1 MAVPR
6 RCFPSAWHVSATR
19 PSSAPRKL
27 PATFKALLV
36 SKSRHATL
44 RHARR
49 PSSLHPRRSQDD
61 QAAARYELKKQHR
74 RSSRIDCQRH
84 PASPACNLAL
94 RYAIR
99 ADSARG
105 ISRKT
110 LAIGTTLTT
119 GKAAP
124 PRLVSGPPRRVPAAQ
139 CATKKRR
146 GASFRWDGS
155 GPGERSLRVSWQ
167 VLRSM
172 PNEGSLRVKVRIHH
186 GDTETR
192 SGTRSERTS

>member
-19 PSSAPRKL
+19 PPSAPRKL

-44 RHARR
+44 RHAHR
-49 PSSLHPRRSQDD
+49 PSSFRLWRSPDD

-74 RSSRIDCQRH
+74 RSSRIDCRRQ

-94 RYAIR
+94 RYVIR

-105 ISRKT
+105 FSRKT

-124 PRLVSGPPRRVPAAQ
+124 PPPASGPPGRFPVAPI
-139 CATKKRR
+139 ATKKRR

-155 GPGERSLRVSWQ
+155 GPGERSLRVSLQ
-167 VLRSM
+167 TLRSV
-172 PNEGSLRVKVRIHH
+172 PNEGSLRAKARIHH
-186 GDTETR
+186 GVTETR
-192 SGTRSERTS
+192 WGIGSERTS